1 MSEKV
6 TKRSFSHQAR
16 RYARKRAVQCL
27 YQWQL
32 NPTNSQAS
40 IDEFSATQEMQRVD
54 DAYFKQ
60 LVHDVIHTQNELD
73 DIITQYTDIAIDKLD
88 PIELCILRLACYEA
102 KQRIEIPY
110 KVILDEAI
118 NLTKT
123 FGGEQGHAFVNA
135 VLDKAM
141 HDLRPIEASK

>member
-1 MSEKV
+1 MSEQPANR
-6 TKRSFSHQAR
+6 TFSHQAR

-40 IDEFSATQEMQRVD
+40 INEFSATQEMQRVD
-54 DAYFKQ
+54 AAYFQQ
-60 LVHDVIHTQNELD
+60 LVHDVIQQQTALD

-102 KQRIEIPY
+102 KQRLEIPY

-118 NLTKT
+118 TLTKT

-141 HDLRPIEASK
+141 LELRPIETRQ